1 MDSTHSLLVL
11 ILCGKNGHEPQE
23 EQNNIRAE
31 FYRRHGPSMENWG
44 GGVGTQGH
52 RDLGTCVNSS
62 LQIEK
67 VVKKRKL
74 DHGLYGKKKRA
85 GNTDS
90 ATLIAEFRS
99 GQRTA

>member
-1 MDSTHSLLVL
+1 M
-11 ILCGKNGHEPQE
+11 LCGKNGHEPQE

-52 RDLGTCVNSS
+52 RDLGTCDNSS
-62 LQIEK
+62 LEMTGQIEK

-74 DHGLYGKKKRA
+74 DHGLYGKKREQE
-85 GNTDS
+85 
-90 ATLIAEFRS
+90 TLI
-99 GQRTA
+99 QPH